1 MAFARAAMREMN
13 NYNKCCV
20 KNTEDYLGII
30 IKKKNSGE
38 RKMIFLTSV
47 SEGYN
52 LSDETKFVSS

>member
-1 MAFARAAMREMN
+1 MAFARATMREMN

-30 IKKKNSGE
+30 IKKNSGE

-47 SEGYN
+47 S
-52 LSDETKFVSS
+52 DETKFVSS

>member
-20 KNTEDYLGII
+20 KNTEHYLGIVI
-30 IKKKNSGE
+30 KKNSGE

-52 LSDETKFVSS
+52 LSDETKSVSS

>member
-20 KNTEDYLGII
+20 KNTEDYLGIMI
-30 IKKKNSGE
+30 FKNSGE

-52 LSDETKFVSS
+52 LSDETKSVSS

>member
-1 MAFARAAMREMN
+1 MAFARATMREMN

-30 IKKKNSGE
+30 IKKNSGE
-38 RKMIFLTSV
+38 RKMIFLTWV

>member
-30 IKKKNSGE
+30 IFKKSGE

>member
-20 KNTEDYLGII
+20 KNTEDYLGIMI
-30 IKKKNSGE
+30 KKNSGE

-52 LSDETKFVSS
+52 LSDETKSVSS

>member
-30 IKKKNSGE
+30 IN
-38 RKMIFLTSV
+38 KMIFLTSV

-52 LSDETKFVSS
+52 LSDETKFV

>member
-20 KNTEDYLGII
+20 KNTEDYLGIMI
-30 IKKKNSGE
+30 KKNSGE

-52 LSDETKFVSS
+52 LSDKTKFV

>member
-20 KNTEDYLGII
+20 KNPEDYLGII
-30 IKKKNSGE
+30 ILKKSGE

-47 SEGYN
+47 S
-52 LSDETKFVSS
+52 DETKFVSS

>member
-13 NYNKCCV
+13 NYSKCCV
-20 KNTEDYLGII
+20 TNTEDYLGII
-30 IKKKNSGE
+30 IKKNSGE

>member
-20 KNTEDYLGII
+20 KNTEDYLGIMI
-30 IKKKNSGE
+30 KKNSGE